1 MCIGGKRK
9 RDTLEQLQ
17 HSVAKWEGLAEQRKV
32 HQAHARRLG
41 KEMKELEGVLA
52 NEMIG
57 LGLTE
62 LQVNETQVFTLE
74 SCVRLN

>member
-1 MCIGGKRK
+1 M
-9 RDTLEQLQ
+9 
-17 HSVAKWEGLAEQRKV
+17 WEGLTEQRKV
-32 HQAHARRLG
+32 HQAHARSLG

-62 LQVNETQVFTLE
+62 IQVNETQILTLE